1 MLVVHRR
8 FYESATERYTNA
20 MLQSTALK
28 VLQTG
33 ANVFLTGEPGS
44 GKTHTINAYVQW
56 LRERGIEPAIT
67 ASTGIAAT
75 HIGGL
80 TIHSWSGIGVRQD
93 LSPYDLDT
101 IASSRKVIERAR
113 GTNVLIIDEVSM
125 LSRDLLSMVD
135 VVLREV
141 RQRDTPFGGMQVV
154 LVGDFFQ
161 LPPVVRRGEQKG
173 DIEYEDAA
181 PRAPFAFTSIAWDA
195 LNPIVCYL
203 HEQHRQSDA
212 AFAKLLGA
220 LRKGEADGAV
230 HEILSTRAVGAGD
243 IPADIPRLFSH
254 NANVDSLN
262 QARLGELGGKQQSYL
277 MTSRGPA
284 HLVENLKRGC
294 LSPESLQLRQD
305 AEVMFT
311 KNDPAGRFVNGT
323 LGVVEAFTADGVPVV
338 RTKSGV
344 RIEVEPAEWK
354 MEDSGKTLARIS
366 QLPLRLAWAIT
377 VHKSQGMTLDAAA
390 IDLSQAFEYGQG
402 YVALSRVRS
411 LDGLY
416 LLGYNRRALEVHPEV
431 GAADIDFKKASAAA
445 RKAFETMS
453 EDEHRML
460 SDRFVVASGGVLDGS
475 PVPKKKATKVRQKGD
490 SLAKTSELL
499 RAGKTIG
506 EVATARNLSPT
517 TITNHVEELYM
528 RGDLDKR
535 DVERLAPRH
544 VLDSLRDIAPL
555 FEKHGTEKL
564 APIHSALKGRFSF
577 DELRLARALL

>member
-1 MLVVHRR
+1 
-8 FYESATERYTNA
+8 

-44 GKTHTINAYVQW
+44 GKTHTVNAYVKW

-75 HIGGL
+75 HIGGM

-101 IASSRKVIERAR
+101 IASSKKVIERAR
-113 GTNVLIIDEVSM
+113 ETNVLIIDEVSM

-141 RQRDTPFGGMQVV
+141 RGRDIPFGGMQVV

-161 LPPVVRRGEQKG
+161 LPPVVRRSDGGGGMEYDAGEQ
-173 DIEYEDAA
+173 
-181 PRAPFAFTSIAWDA
+181 RAPFAFTSIAWDA

-203 HEQHRQSDA
+203 HEQHRQNDT
-212 AFAKLLGA
+212 AFAKLLSA
-220 LRKGEADGAV
+220 LRKGDIAEEVHDLLSSRAADA
-230 HEILSTRAVGAGD
+230 
-243 IPADIPRLFSH
+243 ADIPPDVPRLYSH
-254 NANVDSLN
+254 NANVDALN
-262 QARLGELGGKQQSYL
+262 HEKLAALGGKQQSYL
-277 MTSRGPA
+277 MTSRGPS

-294 LSPESLQLRQD
+294 LSPESLQLRTD

-323 LGVVEAFTADGVPVV
+323 LGVVESFTAGGVPVV
-338 RTKSGV
+338 RTKDGL
-344 RIEVEPAEWK
+344 RIEVEPTEWK
-354 MEDSGKTLARIS
+354 MEDGGRTLARIS

-377 VHKSQGMTLDAAA
+377 VHKSQGLTLDAAV
-390 IDLSQAFEYGQG
+390 IDLSRAFEYGQG

-416 LLGYNRRALEVHPEV
+416 LVGYNQRALEVHPEV
-431 GAADIDFKKASAAA
+431 GAADIEFKKASAAA
-445 RKAFETMS
+445 RRAFETMS
-453 EDEHRML
+453 EDEHRSL
-460 SDRFVVASGGVLDGS
+460 SDRFVVASGGVIDGS
-475 PVPKKKATKVRQKGD
+475 PPPQKKAKKARQKGD
-490 SLAKTSELL
+490 SLGRTRELL
-499 RAGKTIG
+499 KAGKSIG
-506 EVATARNLSPT
+506 DVAAERNLAAT

-528 RGDLDKR
+528 RGELDKR

-544 VLDSLRDIAPL
+544 VLDALRDIAPL

-564 APIHSALKGRFSF
+564 APIHSALEGKFSF